1 MQASSAP
8 ARVRINHRK
17 KAMSFLS
24 PTSSVPSHRLHFD
37 LSVARI
43 MGFHIRRP
51 FPLEDPAHERLT
63 SDLLVR
69 EHEDND

>member
-8 ARVRINHRK
+8 ARVRINHSK

-43 MGFHIRRP
+43 MGFHIRKRCIGCI
-51 FPLEDPAHERLT
+51 
-63 SDLLVR
+63 SLLGSAV
-69 EHEDND
+69 